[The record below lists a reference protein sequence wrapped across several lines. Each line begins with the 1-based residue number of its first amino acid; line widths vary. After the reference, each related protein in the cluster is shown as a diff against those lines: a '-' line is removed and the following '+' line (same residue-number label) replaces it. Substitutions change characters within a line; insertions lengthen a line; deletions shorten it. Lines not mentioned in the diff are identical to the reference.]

1 MFLAHCAA
9 DKKAENISV
18 IDARGGSGIAD
29 FFVICSASSERAVKA
44 LGEHVE
50 KSLREKKIRILD
62 KEGLARQ
69 TWILIGTGDV
79 IIHIFHPQAREFY
92 NLEGLW
98 SDLPRV
104 KFEAG
109 SATPL

>member
-1 MFLAHCAA
+1 M
-9 DKKAENISV
+9 
-18 IDARGGSGIAD
+18 AD

-44 LGEHVE
+44 LSEHME
-50 KSLREKKIRILD
+50 KSLKEKKIRILD
-62 KEGLARQ
+62 REGLSQ
-69 TWILIGTGDV
+69 KTWVLLGTGDV
-79 IIHIFHPQAREFY
+79 IMHIFHPRAREFY

-109 SATPL
+109 SDPL